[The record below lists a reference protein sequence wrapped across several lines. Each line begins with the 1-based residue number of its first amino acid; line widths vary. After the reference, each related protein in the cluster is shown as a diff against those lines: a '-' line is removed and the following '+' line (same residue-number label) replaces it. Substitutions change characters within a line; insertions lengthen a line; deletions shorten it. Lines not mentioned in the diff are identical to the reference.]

1 MKKILLLSVAC
12 LLFAGS
18 QISFAQTKASSQ
30 TISNS
35 ATVQDF
41 AKEKTNDVVNM
52 FLRTDKLNAEQQNKI
67 YDIFSSV
74 EKKVKGVEAITD
86 SSLKSEKQAKMQQY
100 INDQLKTV
108 LTDTQY
114 TAYLKN
120 MPK

>member
-1 MKKILLLSVAC
+1 MKKIVLLSVAC
-12 LLFAGS
+12 LLFASS

-30 TISNS
+30 TISSS

-86 SSLKSEKQAKMQQY
+86 SSLKIEKQAKMQQY

-114 TAYLKN
+114 TAYLIN